1 MGNVWPLKKWVGWG
15 RTVTTSVHCWGSPA
29 RNHSGGSRC
38 WSPRYLPSLSP
49 LNLAYPIITLLVL
62 PPERRVRCVPNP
74 TSPGEEPGG
83 GRLSLVHSYPSP
95 DPELLPGAPAK
106 FLFLCLSNITF
117 IFVYSWAGAGVP
129 WSPGP
134 GSVLWTGGLGWRE
147 VKSGWQ

>member
-1 MGNVWPLKKWVGWG
+1 MGRGEEQLLLVYTAGGRLPEIILVGPG
-15 RTVTTSVHCWGSPA
+15 VGAPGTCHP
-29 RNHSGGSRC
+29 
-38 WSPRYLPSLSP
+38 LSP

-74 TSPGEEPGG
+74 TSPEEEPGG